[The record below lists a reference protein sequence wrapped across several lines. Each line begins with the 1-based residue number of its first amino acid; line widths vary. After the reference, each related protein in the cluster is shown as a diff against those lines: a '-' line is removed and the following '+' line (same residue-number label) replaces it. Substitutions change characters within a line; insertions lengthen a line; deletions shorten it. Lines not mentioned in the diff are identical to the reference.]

1 MFIHNRIDVSQVN
14 GPGKRAV
21 IWVQGCELGC
31 AGCWNPES
39 HNPNAGS
46 EIIGQELVDWV
57 EPSTCQHRIE
67 GVTFSGG
74 EPMHQIYALNVVV
87 EEIKN
92 RMSWLSIGMYSGY
105 SEAELE
111 KARFEIYVPQDGG
124 TSSSPI
130 WHRRISSIT
139 SGNGCGGSLDFAVL
153 GRYNRLQPVSRPLV
167 TSANQELKL
176 YSRRYDERDFRPQEI
191 EIHIPE
197 SGHLVTIT
205 GFPTA

>member
-1 MFIHNRIDVSQVN
+1 MFIHNKIDVSQVN

-21 IWVQGCELGC
+21 VWVQGCQLGC

-39 HNPNAGS
+39 HDPNAG
-46 EIIGQELVDWV
+46 EEMIGKHLIDWV
-57 EPSTCQHRIE
+57 EAQYSQHRIE

-105 SEAELE
+105 SEAELD
-111 KARFEIYVPQDGG
+111 KGKFEIYVPQDGG
-124 TSSSPI
+124 QALANLASTHFLHHQ
-130 WHRRISSIT
+130 WKRLRR
-139 SGNGCGGSLDFAVL
+139 SLDFAVL